1 MFKLSLLSRITL
13 SLTVLLL
20 AGSLQAATLED
31 VQSRWAE
38 ANYTLEGDA
47 QIAALE
53 SLVATLSESLA
64 GGEDPALLIWD
75 GIVKS
80 TLAGKKGGLGALS
93 LVKDARR
100 SLEKALALDP
110 MALDGSAYT
119 SLGALYYQV
128 PGWPVGFGDDDKARE
143 LLEKAVA
150 LNPDGIDSNYFYG
163 DFLAQEKD
171 YEAARVALEKA
182 LAAPDRPLRPL
193 ADKGRREE
201 IRVLLAS
208 LP

>member
-1 MFKLSLLSRITL
+1 MSKKSLLSRLALTL
-13 SLTVLLL
+13 TFLLV
-20 AGSLQAATLED
+20 AGTLQAATLED

-47 QIAALE
+47 QTAALE
-53 SLVATLSESLA
+53 SLVTTLSESLA
-64 GGEDPALLIWD
+64 GGEDPAMLIWD

-80 TLAGKKGGLGALS
+80 TLAGKKGGIGALS

-100 SLEKALALDP
+100 SLERALTLDP

-150 LNPDGIDSNYFYG
+150 LNPHGIDSNYFYG
-163 DFLAQEKD
+163 DFLAQEKE
-171 YEAARVALEKA
+171 YEAARAALEQA
-182 LAAPDRPLRPL
+182 LGAPDRPSRPL
-193 ADKGRREE
+193 ADKGRRQE
-201 IRVLLAS
+201 IRSLLAS